1 MANADRQRLGFEARD
16 VSAGSSQPL
25 ALPDK
30 PSIAVLPFQNMSG
43 DPEQEYFADG
53 MVEDIITALSRFK
66 SLFVIARNSSFTYKG
81 KAVDIKQVGRELGV
95 RYVLEGSVR
104 KAGSRVRIT
113 GQLIEAATGGHLWA
127 DKFDGALEDVFG
139 LQDQIT
145 TNVVG
150 LIAPTLQQ
158 AEIERARQKPT
169 DRLDS
174 YDLYLRGMAL
184 MNQRGSLAEAREVFQ
199 KGV

>member
-1 MANADRQRLGFEARD
+1 
-16 VSAGSSQPL
+16 
-25 ALPDK
+25 
-30 PSIAVLPFQNMSG
+30 
-43 DPEQEYFADG
+43 

-81 KAVDIKQVGRELGV
+81 TAVDIKQVGRELGA

-104 KAGSRVRIT
+104 KAGSRVRIA
-113 GQLIEAATGGHLWA
+113 GQLIEATTGGHLWA

-145 TNVVG
+145 ASVVG
-150 LIAPTLQQ
+150 VIAPTLEH

-174 YDLYLRGMAL
+174 YNCCCAAWRW
-184 MNQRGSLAEAREVFQ
+184 
-199 KGV
+199 